1 MMKRA
6 YPDLNQ
12 PLDDEELLQQ
22 QHNLDGA
29 KFAGGQQLII
39 SSVDGGEGSAY
50 LPDLNEQPAN
60 EEEFLQIHET
70 QQGINL
76 VNDLDIVFEEEELEN
91 STDEEDEHAN
101 GSAQTRSKE
110 LTATQRK

>member
-1 MMKRA
+1 MIHIKT
-6 YPDLNQ
+6 
-12 PLDDEELLQQ
+12 
-22 QHNLDGA
+22 
-29 KFAGGQQLII
+29 
-39 SSVDGGEGSAY
+39 VDGGEGSAY

-76 VNDLDIVFEEEELEN
+76 GNRFSLLQYLLDMVQHNLFLATANLWTWFIVNDLDIVFDEEELEN